1 MTLDIMLMS
10 PPLQMSALLITWSD
24 IKVIWKANIANFW
37 IKYFHLICHLILTK
51 INCIT
56 LKICSKADFKSKSQN
71 IWQQIILLSRTVMQ
85 RICTWPKIWT
95 LSGRLSL
102 MRIVQLMKKNKNIF
116 RMYHIKIITKK
127 IGSHDRKQTDS
138 SIIIVRNV
146 CVLTS
151 TSMIVYLFFTRSWS
165 AIIGKKQPKVNQSPQ
180 QWRGRQTCTRI
191 CRFLVVG
198 NTFRLEAFMNSLVKV
213 PPYSKLNFQGQIFF
227 TQNWCNITLSYV
239 NNKTY

>member
-71 IWQQIILLSRTVMQ
+71 IWQQTILLSRTVMQ
-85 RICTWPKIWT
+85 RICAWPKIWT

-102 MRIVQLMKKNKNIF
+102 MRNVQLMKKNKNIF
-116 RMYHIKIITKK
+116 RMYHIKIITK
-127 IGSHDRKQTDS
+127 Q
-138 SIIIVRNV
+138 NW
-146 CVLTS
+146 
-151 TSMIVYLFFTRSWS
+151 FTR
-165 AIIGKKQPKVNQSPQ
+165 QE
-180 QWRGRQTCTRI
+180 TD
-191 CRFLVVG
+191 RFLNNHCQECVRAYLNIHDCLSFLHEVMIG
-198 NTFRLEAFMNSLVKV
+198 NHR
-213 PPYSKLNFQGQIFF
+213 
-227 TQNWCNITLSYV
+227 
-239 NNKTY
+239 NKTTES